1 MSKSW
6 QVGTLL
12 SLVEEQSHCSHWRI
26 GNKPGKRV
34 GSEYGRPQMP
44 DIEFIQ
50 ATEMQVDS
58 SKRKTKKASNQS
70 NEMKANFMKPNR
82 TIRV

>member
-1 MSKSW
+1 MSKSG

-12 SLVEEQSHCSHWRI
+12 ALVEEQSHCSHWRI
-26 GNKPGKRV
+26 GNKPGKRF

-44 DIEFIQ
+44 DTEFIQ

-58 SKRKTKKASNQS
+58 GKRKARKLPIRA
-70 NEMKANFMKPNR
+70 MK
-82 TIRV
+82 